1 MYLKRSVG
9 FFLLCLNS
17 AVFPDN
23 VYKPGEYYVA
33 PGVAYY
39 HFSEKRDIQNAA
51 MANVSAGL
59 VVSDQFSLEAFYG
72 QAATEETPVSTENGA
87 RFHTYWADGVYHFNP
102 GSEAAVHPYVL
113 AGLGITNQN
122 DDNASS
128 GNTTLLGVNA
138 GAGIEYFVNSSISLF
153 TDVRDI
159 YTLSGG
165 KNDWMLNA
173 GIKFLFG
180 ENGNAKS
187 TPAPV
192 TPVKTDGAVGFYELQ
207 DSSREEGE

>member
-1 MYLKRSVG
+1 MYLKRSAG
-9 FFLLCLNS
+9 FLLLSLS
-17 AVFPDN
+17 AAAFADN
-23 VYKPGEYYVA
+23 VYKPGEFYVA

-39 HFSEKRDIQNAA
+39 HFSEKRDLQNAA
-51 MANVSAGL
+51 MANLSAGF

-72 QAATEETPVSTENGA
+72 QAATEETPVSTEDGT
-87 RFHTYWADGVYHFNP
+87 RFHTYWADGVYHFKP
-102 GSEAAVHPYVL
+102 SSEATVHPYVL

-138 GAGIEYFVNSSISLF
+138 GAGIEYFVNSNISLF

-180 ENGNAKS
+180 GSANTKTA
-187 TPAPV
+187 PALV
-192 TPVKTDGAVGFYELQ
+192 TPVKTDGTVGFYELQ
-207 DSSREEGE
+207 ENSRTEG

>member
-9 FFLLCLNS
+9 FLLLSVNS
-17 AVFPDN
+17 AVFADN

-39 HFSEKRDIQNAA
+39 HFSEKREIQNAA

-72 QAATEETPVSTENGA
+72 QAATEETPVSTEDA
-87 RFHTYWADGVYHFNP
+87 TRFHTYWADGVYHFNP
-102 GSEAAVHPYVL
+102 STEAAVHPYVL

-138 GAGIEYFVNSSISLF
+138 GAGVEYFVNSNISLF

-180 ENGNAKS
+180 AKS
-187 TPAPV
+187 NTELVPAPL
-192 TPVKTDGAVGFYELQ
+192 TPVQTDGAVGFYELQ
-207 DSSREEGE
+207 ENDQL